1 MVYEYQVLQLVS
13 EPTSHIAHM
22 TNVCAGMRSMMR
34 VSLGGT
40 QGMSYDAGTG
50 CTVMNLDRQECQ
62 VL

>member
-13 EPTSHIAHM
+13 EPTSHIAHT

-40 QGMSYDAGTG
+40 QGMSMTLA
-50 CTVMNLDRQECQ
+50 LD
-62 VL
+62 VLS